1 MDNPLLRLQEAA
13 KRLGLSTSKLYS
25 MCARR
30 EIGHVRPG
38 GPRSRIFIPES
49 ELQEHIRRCFKP
61 ARGMS

>member
-13 KRLGLSTSKLYS
+13 KRLGQSKLYA
-25 MCARR
+25 MCSRR

-49 ELQEHIRRCFKP
+49 EIQDHIRRCFKP